1 MYIETILYLPNGK
14 TYSTTTTLLPLLF
27 QEMLCYPCFYWLTQD
42 LYTLYLLFGFIV
54 LEWFLYYQYQPLDIT
69 FKEVKWD
76 GKFSFSIHCERIQK
90 SNDNRCYKSKFL
102 SSYYGIWH
110 MQILTYT
117 PNISCNVMMYAS
129 PFNVSL
135 LERVWKLFQKETRS

>member
-42 LYTLYLLFGFIV
+42 FYFLYLLFGFIV

-69 FKEVKWD
+69 F
-76 GKFSFSIHCERIQK
+76 CERIQK

-135 LERVWKLFQKETRS
+135 LEKVWKLFQKETRS